1 MISDGWDNLIGLDEK
16 AAALEV
22 EERHWV
28 MRVVRENKQSM
39 VGTCDLR
46 EDRVNVV
53 VDQGI
58 VTEVMGVG

>member
-1 MISDGWDNLIGLDEK
+1 VSDGWDNLIGLDEET
-16 AAALEV
+16 AEAEV
-22 EERHWV
+22 KGRHWI
-28 MRVVRENKQSM
+28 MRVVQKNKQSM

>member
-1 MISDGWDNLIGLDEK
+1 MLNYWDNLIGLDEER
-16 AAALEV
+16 AEV
-22 EERHWV
+22 EVKNRHWV
-28 MRVVRENKQSM
+28 MRIVKKNEQSM

-53 VDQGI
+53 VNQGI